1 LETRPQNRA
10 AGFLRSVIPRRAVAR
25 QRARAGANIHDHRG
39 AHGRGGDAGLIA
51 FDRAPAE
58 TNPNQDNPS

>member
-10 AGFLRSVIPRRAVAR
+10 AGFLRSVIPRRAMAR
-25 QRARAGANIHDHRG
+25 HRARAPVVHDRRG
-39 AHGRGGDAGLIA
+39 GHGRGEDAGLIA
-51 FDRAPAE
+51 IDHAAAE